1 MANDYVYELFA
12 KIGLDDKEYDE
23 KLTGAG
29 GKLKTFGTKA
39 VAAAGKAAK
48 AVGVAVVTTTAAAT
62 AALIK
67 GASEVADYGDNIDKM
82 SQKMNMSSQAYQE
95 WDAVMQHCG
104 TSMESMQGAM
114 KTLASAAETDS
125 EAFQKLGISQEEI
138 AKMSEEELFEA
149 TIKALQGV
157 ESETERT
164 YLATKLLG
172 RGGSELGP
180 LLNMT
185 AEETQAMR
193 DRVHELG
200 GVMSDEAVKAAAKY
214 KDSLQDMKTSLGG
227 LKRGLFS
234 EFLPGITTVM
244 DGLTELF
251 SGNGDKGIALIQKG
265 LENITEKAET
275 VVPKFIDVGAKI
287 LQVLTKA
294 IIQNLPALI
303 KTGTTLLIAVITGLI
318 QALPDLIRAIPDIIA
333 AIVQG
338 FKENWPA
345 IKQAGIDLV
354 KALAEGF
361 LSMVQPLLD
370 KIKGFWDDVK
380 SATRKKWDE
389 ITQAVGEKTEAM
401 RTYLQGKWDKI
412 KAAYEKHGGGLKGA
426 AAAAMEGIKQY
437 YSVGWDAINTLT
449 GGKLDA
455 MRDKIKNTFERAK
468 EIVKNAV
475 ERLKN
480 LVKFDWSLPKLKL
493 PHISITGHFSIR
505 PPSAPHFSIEWY
517 KKAYENPFLFTQ
529 PTVLQGFGDGP
540 GSEIVYG
547 HRNLMQDI
555 EEAVGRATGR
565 TGSGLPE
572 INITALVEL
581 DGATLAR
588 KTYKYS
594 QAESNR
600 HGMSLV
606 TA

>member
-1 MANDYVYELFA
+1 
-12 KIGLDDKEYDE
+12 
-23 KLTGAG
+23 
-29 GKLKTFGTKA
+29 
-39 VAAAGKAAK
+39 
-48 AVGVAVVTTTAAAT
+48 
-62 AALIK
+62 
-67 GASEVADYGDNIDKM
+67 
-82 SQKMNMSSQAYQE
+82 
-95 WDAVMQHCG
+95 
-104 TSMESMQGAM
+104 
-114 KTLASAAETDS
+114 
-125 EAFQKLGISQEEI
+125 
-138 AKMSEEELFEA
+138 
-149 TIKALQGV
+149 
-157 ESETERT
+157 
-164 YLATKLLG
+164 
-172 RGGSELGP
+172 
-180 LLNMT
+180 
-185 AEETQAMR
+185 
-193 DRVHELG
+193 
-200 GVMSDEAVKAAAKY
+200 MSDEAVKAAAKY

-265 LENITEKAET
+265 LENITKKAET

-318 QALPDLIRAIPDIIA
+318 QALPDLIRSIPDIIK

-380 SATRKKWDE
+380 SATRNKWDE

-455 MRDKIKNTFERAK
+455 MRERIQNRLDRVKERVSAFVDKIKNIF
-468 EIVKNAV
+468 
-475 ERLKN
+475 
-480 LVKFDWSLPKLKL
+480 KFNWELPKLKL
-493 PHISITGHFSIR
+493 PHFTWSWTKLGKWVSVPNISVQ
-505 PPSAPHFSIEWY
+505 WY
-517 KKAYENPFLFTQ
+517 KKAYESPYLFDR
-529 PTVLQGFGDGP
+529 PTVVQGFGDGA

-547 HRNLMQDI
+547 HQNLMSDI
-555 EEAVGRATGR
+555 ENSVVRAFSSLIQGAASTTGGER
-565 TGSGLPE
+565 DVTVIL
-572 INITALVEL
+572 EL
-581 DGATLAR
+581 DRQQMGKATFRLYNEAEQKFGVQLAGGI
-588 KTYKYS
+588 
-594 QAESNR
+594 A
-600 HGMSLV
+600 
-606 TA
+606 